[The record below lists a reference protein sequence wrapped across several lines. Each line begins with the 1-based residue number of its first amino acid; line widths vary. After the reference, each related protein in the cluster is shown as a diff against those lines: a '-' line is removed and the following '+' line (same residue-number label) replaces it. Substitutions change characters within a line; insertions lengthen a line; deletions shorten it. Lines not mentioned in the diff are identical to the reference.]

1 MNLIQDCRDETS
13 MSFYVSLHR
22 ILTLLGQ
29 WQNIISTGIFT
40 FWFSGVQK
48 ELEFDSASID
58 FKWR

>member
-1 MNLIQDCRDETS
+1 MNLIQDCSDEIS
-13 MSFYVSLHR
+13 MSFYVFLNQ

-48 ELEFDSASID
+48 ELELDSASVD
-58 FKWR
+58 FNWR